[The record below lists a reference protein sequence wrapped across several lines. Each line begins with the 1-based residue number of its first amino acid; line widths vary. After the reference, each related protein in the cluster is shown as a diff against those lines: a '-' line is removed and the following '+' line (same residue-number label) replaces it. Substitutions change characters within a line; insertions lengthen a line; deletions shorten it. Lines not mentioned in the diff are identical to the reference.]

1 MGKITVK
8 VTMTFRGVLKPHYS
22 HVYNNYVIATT
33 EKFKNTEVFIFPLP
47 ALIAA
52 ARFFLGPSD

>member
-1 MGKITVK
+1 MDVGVEGEDTTVGSDK
-8 VTMTFRGVLKPHYS
+8 LRARFCS
-22 HVYNNYVIATT
+22 WAA
-33 EKFKNTEVFIFPLP
+33 